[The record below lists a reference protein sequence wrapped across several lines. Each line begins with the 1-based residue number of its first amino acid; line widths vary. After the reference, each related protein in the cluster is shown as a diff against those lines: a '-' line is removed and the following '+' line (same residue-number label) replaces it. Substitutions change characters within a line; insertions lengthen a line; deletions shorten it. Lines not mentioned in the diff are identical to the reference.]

1 MFTWGGGGGG
11 AVPLSQANNF
21 SFCHFFASLLL
32 FCCVFLRG
40 GGGGMSTGGIT
51 GADLENGKGGF
62 FCMHTLRAG
71 ENFSQ
76 PRPFLLKGLTECKKV
91 LLTS

>member
-1 MFTWGGGGGG
+1 
-11 AVPLSQANNF
+11 
-21 SFCHFFASLLL
+21 
-32 FCCVFLRG
+32 
-40 GGGGMSTGGIT
+40 MSTGGIT